1 MLAPS
6 RAGGEV
12 DGCKASQVWPFQAQV
27 SFSFP
32 AGAPVPP
39 KSRSIPIPGSYT
51 MLLASLVGVTSDKEG
66 VGLAR
71 VFTVGVTAGDDWFV
85 GVSVLQAITRKAIPG
100 RSMARASFCNKR
112 VCLTVLLSCRSI
124 RSALF
129 SWMRLIPYPGLSLY
143 MGFCSYILFFK
154 QRWIST
160 KNCRHQHELNCII
173 IEVTLKINFIRL
185 IEKDNM
191 WAIYP

>member
-51 MLLASLVGVTSDKEG
+51 MLLASL
-66 VGLAR
+66 
-71 VFTVGVTAGDDWFV
+71 V